1 MRCRE
6 LIAAALGGLLLAL
19 SGLAAPSAALADELV
34 AGGTPRSTQPVG
46 EARLERLDRQV
57 FLRVHWRSGLE
68 QVVPIGRDVSA
79 LAERGKFF
87 PGQYVIVFQNGQ
99 DTFNYAAT
107 CPELARPCLV
117 VIWPPDPRR

>member
-6 LIAAALGGLLLAL
+6 LVAAALGGLLLVVGA
-19 SGLAAPSAALADELV
+19 LAAPSAALGDELV
-34 AGGTPRSTQPVG
+34 AGGMQRSTQPVG
-46 EARLERLDRQV
+46 EARLERVDRQI

-68 QVVPIGRDVSA
+68 QVVPLGRDVSA

-107 CPELARPCLV
+107 CPDLARP
-117 VIWPPDPRR
+117 